1 MSRKLSRSGKKKKS
15 QYRKTVKEQEQ
26 MVKEATPEERGMEKK
41 RLRFNG
47 VALGLL
53 TVALILMLGAPTFD
67 RMGFLP
73 YQASTILAYVCSLVA
88 GALMLYSL
96 KYTREEK
103 KTTGR
108 ITGGLMVGV
117 GLIGLITT
125 LSPLL
130 TG

>member
-15 QYRKTVKEQEQ
+15 QYRKTAKEQAE
-26 MVKEATPEERGMEKK
+26 MAKKVTPEERGMEKK

-47 VALGLL
+47 IALGLL
-53 TVALILMLGAPTFD
+53 TAALIFMLGAPTFE

-73 YQASTILAYVCSLVA
+73 YQGSTLVAYGASLVA
-88 GALMLYSL
+88 GGLMLYSL

-117 GLIGLITT
+117 GVIGLITT
-125 LSPLL
+125 LSPMLA
-130 TG
+130 G